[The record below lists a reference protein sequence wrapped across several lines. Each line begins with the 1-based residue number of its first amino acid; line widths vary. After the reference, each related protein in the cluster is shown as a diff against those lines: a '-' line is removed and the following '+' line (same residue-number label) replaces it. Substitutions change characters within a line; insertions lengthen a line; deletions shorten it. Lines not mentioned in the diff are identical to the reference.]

1 MQPIVQSIVQGG
13 MDIVPTRL
21 KNAVLRIVARSKHRS
36 YYLPQREQQ
45 PNTSSHVSTAL
56 HQICITNPVLQE
68 GPMTFWLFRLRHQVL
83 SLGELLI
90 FWPGVHL
97 LYRQATPVRETHR
110 RGRA

>member
-1 MQPIVQSIVQGG
+1 MQPIVQSILQGG

-56 HQICITNPVLQE
+56 HQICFSSPVLE
-68 GPMTFWLFRLRHQVL
+68 KKAHEILFVPAEAPWFVTGGIANLLAGGCL
-83 SLGELLI
+83 SFGQTGHP
-90 FWPGVHL
+90 W
-97 LYRQATPVRETHR
+97 QSNSKTW
-110 RGRA
+110 